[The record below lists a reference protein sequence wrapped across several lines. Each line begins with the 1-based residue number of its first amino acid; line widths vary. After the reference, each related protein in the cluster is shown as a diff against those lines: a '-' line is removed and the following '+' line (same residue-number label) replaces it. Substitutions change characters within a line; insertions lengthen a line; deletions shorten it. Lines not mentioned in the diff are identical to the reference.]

1 MFTNQDR
8 NRAISDVAQSI
19 SLFADIS
26 FSPKNEI
33 ALFKR

>member
-8 NRAISDVAQSI
+8 NIAISDVAQSI

-26 FSPKNEI
+26 SSPKNEI
-33 ALFKR
+33 VSFKR